1 VFGRVPLFYFV
12 LHFYAA
18 HLVTVLL
25 AFTRYGSLAW
35 NFAFEQVPSMG
46 GPAKLFPM
54 PFGYDLWVAYA
65 VWAGIVI
72 ALYPLCRWYANVKAR
87 RRDWWLSYL

>member
-1 VFGRVPLFYFV
+1 
-12 LHFYAA
+12 
-18 HLVTVLL
+18 
-25 AFTRYGSLAW
+25 
-35 NFAFEQVPSMG
+35 
-46 GPAKLFPM
+46 
-54 PFGYDLWVAYA
+54 